1 MDIKFIGPTYDLPS
15 RPSGL
20 QRTVN
25 MVPVPEE
32 PGNERTAW
40 VYKDVPGLVAF
51 NTSAITAWA
60 GAASVIYARSAPPLT
75 DTLVFNAL
83 AGVTIECYIY
93 TNSWISGSPGFA
105 PDSHRTLSF
114 YGGVA
119 GTFTINAPGPFTT
132 SQVFITTPGQ
142 YGLGTTQE
150 MLVTL
155 RYLTLEISVTGQV
168 YLWID
173 GIYKSFANTGVVFSS
188 TSHRL
193 GPEAGDG
200 IYRTNP
206 TITYLR
212 ISNILRYTPGV
223 DHAIPI

>member
-1 MDIKFIGPTYDLPS
+1 MRIPFVGPSYNLDS
-15 RPSGL
+15 RAASV

-25 MVPVPEE
+25 LIPIPQE

-40 VYKDVPGLVAF
+40 VFKDIPGLVAF
-51 NTSAITAWA
+51 NTSSITAWA
-60 GAASVIYARSAPPLT
+60 NAASVIYAKAAPPLT
-75 DTLVFNAL
+75 DTLAFNAL

-93 TNSWISGSPGFA
+93 TNSWVAGAPAYA
-105 PDSHRTLSF
+105 PDVHRALSF

-119 GTFTINAPGPFTT
+119 GTYTINAPGPFTT

-142 YGLGTTQE
+142 YGLGTVQE
-150 MLVTL
+150 MLLTR

-188 TSHRL
+188 TSHSL
-193 GPEAGDG
+193 GPNAGDG
-200 IYRTNP
+200 IYRTDP

-212 ISNILRYTPGV
+212 ISNILRYTPGA
-223 DHAIPI
+223 DHIIPI